1 MYTPQ
6 NWILK
11 SMIHPKVSIP
21 LFPRCTL
28 YMFSGFSDGVWLGC
42 TRTARLLSFISL
54 LFWGQKTP
62 QVQEKWNKHQE
73 KLGGGNSNMF
83 SVSPLLGGI
92 DPIRLIFF
100 GWVETTNYRK
110 QMQLMHS
117 HCVSFLPVPRSC
129 FSFVMYVWA
138 NTKLTNLSEKIQV
151 LRRYNFMRPVSV
163 VNNNN
168 NKYVWCRMIIN
179 ILFIHNIH

>member
-1 MYTPQ
+1 MYTSETESSECDSS
-6 NWILK
+6 K
-11 SMIHPKVSIP
+11 SFNSSFSKVYIVHVFGIFWRGVVGLYKNCKAYYSTSSQAVELHFQFHP
-21 LFPRCTL
+21 
-28 YMFSGFSDGVWLGC
+28 Y
-42 TRTARLLSFISL
+42 
-54 LFWGQKTP
+54 
-62 QVQEKWNKHQE
+62 
-73 KLGGGNSNMF
+73 
-83 SVSPLLGGI
+83 LGGI

-163 VNNNN
+163 VN
-168 NKYVWCRMIIN
+168 KYAYDAV
-179 ILFIHNIH
+179 LL